1 MDKKKLI
8 TLLLALTMI
17 LSLATGASGS
27 TPPMKPT
34 PCDCDE
40 TVAGRKTVSLTA
52 GPLLVGNAA
61 VLGSV
66 GNVLVLANDT
76 SRRIYFVCKDQ
87 IGFLS

>member
-1 MDKKKLI
+1 MCIRDR
-8 TLLLALTMI
+8 
-17 LSLATGASGS
+17 
-27 TPPMKPT
+27 PT

-66 GNVLVLANDT
+66 GNVLVLAKMCIRDSSYVASYIT
-76 SRRIYFVCKDQ
+76 SWDSSDYKSRCV
-87 IGFLS
+87 